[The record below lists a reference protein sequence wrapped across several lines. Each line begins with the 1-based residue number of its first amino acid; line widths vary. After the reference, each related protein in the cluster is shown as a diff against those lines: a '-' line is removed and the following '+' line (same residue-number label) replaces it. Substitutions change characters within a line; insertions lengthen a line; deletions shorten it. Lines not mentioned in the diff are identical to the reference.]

1 MEIAMKTSFPQ
12 KCGLRT
18 KAAAAYIG
26 LSPSTLEKSRVSGD
40 GPIYASLGRVVVYD
54 VEDLDAY
61 VDARKR
67 HSTSELTRAEISKST
82 KSQPRRDDAATQ

>member
-1 MEIAMKTSFPQ
+1 MNTSFPQ
-12 KCGLRT
+12 KCRLRT
-18 KAAAAYIG
+18 KAAAAYLG

-67 HSTSELTRAEISKST
+67 HSTSELTQAKISRPTNSR
-82 KSQPRRDDAATQ
+82 QRRDDATTQ